1 VIVSTSTG
9 AADPRLL
16 AACGIVTAA
25 DEASKD
31 SQQKSK
37 THVAVKASDL
47 SALARTDAPDGLAPL
62 SLPFVIVD
70 EACQSVEPATLIP
83 VTASNSCRSL
93 VMLGDPCQLPPT
105 VRSADATPLSVSLM
119 ERLAMTLPVPSVSSP
134 VDSTLKDTSFLD
146 TLAVKQAMS
155 SVRSRERGER
165 QQSSYRKRFAGSL
178 LLSIQYRMHPSIA
191 AFPSAIFYDGLL
203 STPSFMSDQRSFP
216 RVLNSMMPCGNP
228 SICVRMIDVGGR
240 GNERRGMPSR
250 FTRTVFGSVAP
261 SALEEQTSYWNEPE
275 AQRVVALIKDIL
287 TDDDPEVK
295 TIGIITPYNAQV
307 QLIKGMI
314 ASDRDLQEMLGRL
327 PATIEVKS
335 VDGYQGR
342 ERDLI
347 IFSAVRSNRQGTIG
361 FLHDWRRM
369 NVALTRAKNG
379 LVVLG
384 DLTTLSEADKHWDAL
399 TKWAA
404 GVRCI
409 VDDWDS
415 PEDEPSI

>member
-1 VIVSTSTG
+1 
-9 AADPRLL
+9 
-16 AACGIVTAA
+16 
-25 DEASKD
+25 
-31 SQQKSK
+31 
-37 THVAVKASDL
+37 
-47 SALARTDAPDGLAPL
+47 
-62 SLPFVIVD
+62 
-70 EACQSVEPATLIP
+70 
-83 VTASNSCRSL
+83 
-93 VMLGDPCQLPPT
+93 
-105 VRSADATPLSVSLM
+105 
-119 ERLAMTLPVPSVSSP
+119 
-134 VDSTLKDTSFLD
+134 
-146 TLAVKQAMS
+146 
-155 SVRSRERGER
+155 
-165 QQSSYRKRFAGSL
+165 
-178 LLSIQYRMHPSIA
+178 
-191 AFPSAIFYDGLL
+191 
-203 STPSFMSDQRSFP
+203 
-216 RVLNSMMPCGNP
+216 
-228 SICVRMIDVGGR
+228 
-240 GNERRGMPSR
+240 
-250 FTRTVFGSVAP
+250 VAP